1 VKLRAYQ
8 QESIN
13 AVYRHL
19 RERDDNPCVVIPTGG
34 GKTPVMATICRDAVT
49 RWDGRVLIL
58 AHVKELLEQTA
69 GTLRHIAP
77 DLDVG
82 VYSAGL
88 KRRDTDHP
96 VIVAGIQSV
105 YQRACELDRFDLIV
119 VDECHLLP
127 PDGEGRYRTFLADAK
142 KVNPAVRL
150 IGLTATPYRMKSG
163 MLCGPGNLLNDIC
176 YEVGVKELI
185 AQGFLCPLRTKA
197 GRRKVDTSTLHIRAG
212 EFIGSEVEELMDTDE
227 LVYAACREIV
237 EMTKDRRAVLIF
249 AASVAHAV
257 HVQATLQRMA
267 GGECGLVTGETPTAE
282 RDRLIARFKGE
293 RIAANLFGD
302 THPPL
307 KYLVNVNVLT
317 TGFDAPNVDCIVL
330 LRPTASPGLYY
341 QMVGRGFRLCPGKT
355 DCLVLDYGGNILRHG
370 PVDAIQ
376 IAERPGNNGGKAPAR
391 ECPECQAVIHAAY
404 SVCPDCGYEFPPP
417 DSGKHD
423 AQASDEG
430 ILSGQ
435 VIDTEYNVT
444 DVFYSVH
451 TKRGADEDAPK
462 TMRITYQVGL
472 NDCQSEWVC
481 PEHDGWARQKFE
493 QWWLRRSND
502 PLPDTAEQAVGIAE
516 AGGVA
521 TVHKITVRKVTGEK
535 FDRIVGYELGEKP
548 EPVPL
553 DGMGRYDPDEI
564 PF

>member
-1 VKLRAYQ
+1 MNLRPYQ
-8 QESIN
+8 QHAID
-13 AVYRHL
+13 AVYRYL
-19 RERDDNPCVVIPTGG
+19 RERNDNPCVVIPTGG
-34 GKTPVMATICRDAVT
+34 GKTPVMATICGDAVT
-49 RWDGRVLIL
+49 RWNGRVLVL

-69 GTLRHIAP
+69 GTLRRMAP

-88 KRRDTDHP
+88 KRRDTNHP

-105 YQRACELDRFDLIV
+105 YKRACELDRFDLII
-119 VDECHLLP
+119 VDEAHLLP
-127 PDGEGRYRTFLADAK
+127 PDGEGMYRTFLADAK
-142 KVNPAVRL
+142 IVNPHVRL

-163 MLCGPGNLLNDIC
+163 MLCGPDNLLNDIC
-176 YEVGVKELI
+176 FEVGVKELI
-185 AQGFLCPLRTKA
+185 AQGYLCPLRTKA
-197 GRRKVDTSTLHIRAG
+197 GRRKVDTSGLHVRAG
-212 EFIGSEVEELMDTDE
+212 EFVGSEVEELMDTDE
-227 LVYAACREIV
+227 LVGAACREII
-237 EMTKDRRAVLIF
+237 ELAADRRAVLIF
-249 AASVAHAV
+249 AASVAHAE
-257 HVQATLQRMA
+257 HVRTAIERLA
-267 GGECGLVTGETPTAE
+267 GEECGLVTGDTATTE

-293 RIAANLFGD
+293 RLATNLFGD
-302 THPPL
+302 TAPAL

-317 TGFDAPNVDCIVL
+317 TGFDAPNVDCVVL

-341 QMVGRGFRLCPGKT
+341 QMVGRGFRLHTDKA

-376 IAERPGNNGGKAPAR
+376 IAERTAGGGGEAPAK
-391 ECPECQAVIHAAY
+391 ECPECRAVIHAAY
-404 SVCPDCGYEFPPP
+404 AVCPDCGYPFPPP
-417 DSGKHD
+417 ENGKHE
-423 AQASDEG
+423 ARASDEG

-435 VIDTEYNVT
+435 VIDTEYDVT

-451 TKRGADEDAPK
+451 HKRGADEDAPR
-462 TMRITYQVGL
+462 TMRVTYQVGL
-472 NDCQSEWVC
+472 NDFQSEWVC

-502 PLPDTAEQAVGIAE
+502 PLPDTAERAVDIAE
-516 AGGVA
+516 AGGLA
-521 TVHKITVRKVTGEK
+521 PTHKITVRKVTGDQ

-553 DGMGRYDPDEI
+553 DVALGYDDSDI

>member
-1 VKLRAYQ
+1 MELRPYQ

-19 RERDDNPCVVIPTGG
+19 HERDDNPCVVIPTGG

-69 GTLRHIAP
+69 GTLRYMAP

-105 YQRACELDRFDLIV
+105 YRRACELDRFDLIV
-119 VDECHLLP
+119 VDEAHLLP
-127 PDGEGRYRTFLADAK
+127 PDGEGMYRTFLADAK
-142 KVNPAVRL
+142 KVNPNVRL

-163 MLCGPGNLLNDIC
+163 MLCGPDSLLNDIC
-176 YEVGVKELI
+176 YDVGVKELI
-185 AQGFLCPLRTKA
+185 VQGFLCPLRSKA
-197 GRRKVDTSTLHIRAG
+197 GRRKVDTSSLHVRAG

-227 LVYAACREIV
+227 LVSAACREIV

-249 AASVAHAV
+249 AASVAHAE
-257 HVQATLQRMA
+257 HVKTTLRRMA
-267 GGECGLVTGETPTAE
+267 GNECGLVTGETPTAE
-282 RDRLIARFKGE
+282 RDHIIARFKGE

-302 THPPL
+302 TVPPL
-307 KYLVNVNVLT
+307 KCLVTVNVLS

-330 LRPTASPGLYY
+330 LRPKASPGLYY

-376 IAERPGNNGGKAPAR
+376 IAERQAGGGGDPPAK
-391 ECPECQAVIHAAY
+391 ECPECQSVIHAAY

-417 DSGKHD
+417 ENGKHD
-423 AQASDEG
+423 ARASDEG
-430 ILSGQ
+430 ILTGQ
-435 VIDTEYNVT
+435 VIDTEYDVQ

-451 TKRGADEDAPK
+451 TKRGADEDVPK

-472 NDCQSEWVC
+472 NDFQSEWVC

-493 QWWLRRSND
+493 QWWARRSND
-502 PLPDTAEQAVGIAE
+502 PLPTTAQQAVDVAE

-521 TVHKITVRKVTGEK
+521 PALKLNVRKVTGEP
-535 FDRIVGYELGEKP
+535 FDRIVGCKLGEKP

-553 DGMGRYDPDEI
+553 DGMGRYDLDEI

>member
-1 VKLRAYQ
+1 
-8 QESIN
+8 
-13 AVYRHL
+13 
-19 RERDDNPCVVIPTGG
+19 
-34 GKTPVMATICRDAVT
+34 
-49 RWDGRVLIL
+49 
-58 AHVKELLEQTA
+58 
-69 GTLRHIAP
+69 
-77 DLDVG
+77 
-82 VYSAGL
+82 
-88 KRRDTDHP
+88 
-96 VIVAGIQSV
+96 
-105 YQRACELDRFDLIV
+105 
-119 VDECHLLP
+119 
-127 PDGEGRYRTFLADAK
+127 
-142 KVNPAVRL
+142 
-150 IGLTATPYRMKSG
+150 
-163 MLCGPGNLLNDIC
+163 
-176 YEVGVKELI
+176 
-185 AQGFLCPLRTKA
+185 
-197 GRRKVDTSTLHIRAG
+197 
-212 EFIGSEVEELMDTDE
+212 MDTDE
-227 LVYAACREIV
+227 LVSAACREIV

-249 AASVAHAV
+249 AASVAHAE
-257 HVQATLQRMA
+257 HVQTTLERVI
-267 GGECGLVTGETPTAE
+267 GDECGLVTGDTPTAE
-282 RDRLIARFKGE
+282 RDHLIARFKGE

-341 QMVGRGFRLCPGKT
+341 QMVGRGFRLCPDKT

-376 IAERPGNNGGKAPAR
+376 VAERPGNGGGQAPAK

-417 DSGKHD
+417 ENGKHD
-423 AQASDEG
+423 ARASDEG
-430 ILSGQ
+430 ILTGQ
-435 VIDTEYNVT
+435 VIDTEYDVT

-451 TKRGADEDAPK
+451 TKRGAGEDVPK

-472 NDCQSEWVC
+472 NDFQSEWVC

>member
-1 VKLRAYQ
+1 MELRPYQ

-34 GKTPVMATICRDAVT
+34 GKTLVMATICRNAVT
-49 RWDGRVLIL
+49 KWDGRVLIL
-58 AHVKELLEQTA
+58 AHVKELLDQTA

-163 MLCGPGNLLNDIC
+163 MLCGPDNLLNDIC

-197 GRRKVDTSTLHIRAG
+197 GRRKVDTSRLHVRAG

-227 LVYAACREIV
+227 LVGAACREIV

-249 AASVAHAV
+249 AASVAHAE
-257 HVQATLQRMA
+257 HVQTTLQRMA

-341 QMVGRGFRLCPGKT
+341 QMVGRGFRLCPDKT

-376 IAERPGNNGGKAPAR
+376 IAERDADGNGKAPAK

-435 VIDTEYNVT
+435 VIDTEYDVT

-462 TMRITYQVGL
+462 TMRIDYQVGL
-472 NDCQSEWVC
+472 NDFHSEWIC
-481 PEHDGWARQKFE
+481 FEHTGWAKQKAVA
-493 QWWLRRSND
+493 WWRERSND
-502 PLPDTAEQAVGIAE
+502 PVPATAQHAVDIAN

-521 TVHKITVRKVTGEK
+521 AIRRITVRHMSGEK
-535 FDRIVGYELGEKP
+535 YDRIIDYELGEKP
-548 EPVPL
+548 EPVPSTART
-553 DGMGRYDPDEI
+553 GRWNCPMAV
-564 PF
+564 

>member
-1 VKLRAYQ
+1 
-8 QESIN
+8 
-13 AVYRHL
+13 
-19 RERDDNPCVVIPTGG
+19 
-34 GKTPVMATICRDAVT
+34 
-49 RWDGRVLIL
+49 
-58 AHVKELLEQTA
+58 
-69 GTLRHIAP
+69 
-77 DLDVG
+77 
-82 VYSAGL
+82 
-88 KRRDTDHP
+88 
-96 VIVAGIQSV
+96 
-105 YQRACELDRFDLIV
+105 
-119 VDECHLLP
+119 
-127 PDGEGRYRTFLADAK
+127 
-142 KVNPAVRL
+142 
-150 IGLTATPYRMKSG
+150 
-163 MLCGPGNLLNDIC
+163 
-176 YEVGVKELI
+176 
-185 AQGFLCPLRTKA
+185 
-197 GRRKVDTSTLHIRAG
+197 
-212 EFIGSEVEELMDTDE
+212 
-227 LVYAACREIV
+227 
-237 EMTKDRRAVLIF
+237 
-249 AASVAHAV
+249 
-257 HVQATLQRMA
+257 MA

-341 QMVGRGFRLCPGKT
+341 QMVGRGFRLCPDKT

-376 IAERPGNNGGKAPAR
+376 IAERDADGNGKAPAK

-435 VIDTEYNVT
+435 VIDTEYDVT

-462 TMRITYQVGL
+462 TMRIDYQVGL
-472 NDCQSEWVC
+472 NDFHSEWIC
-481 PEHDGWARQKFE
+481 FEHTGWAKQKAVA
-493 QWWLRRSND
+493 WWRERSND
-502 PLPDTAEQAVGIAE
+502 PVPATAQHAVDIAN

-521 TVHKITVRKVTGEK
+521 AIRRITVRHMSGEK
-535 FDRIVGYELGEKP
+535 YDRIIDYELGEKP

-553 DGMGRYDPDEI
+553 EVAMGCSDDEI